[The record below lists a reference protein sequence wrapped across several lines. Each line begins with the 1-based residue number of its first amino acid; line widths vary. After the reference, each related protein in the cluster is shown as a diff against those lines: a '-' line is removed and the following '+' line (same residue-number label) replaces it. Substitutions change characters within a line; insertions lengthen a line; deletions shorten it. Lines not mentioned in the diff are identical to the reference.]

1 MIWLKNMRVLVAFAI
16 LVAVM
21 SLIACGGG
29 SDDSSSSM
37 VQPTAVPVP
46 TAGPEPTIAPK
57 ATAVPCQI
65 QSCVNMIPGIVVTII
80 NGPDSIVFCL
90 RPLSPGKAC

>member
-29 SDDSSSSM
+29 SEIEMMDSEGAASLFSSM
-37 VQPTAVPVP
+37 F
-46 TAGPEPTIAPK
+46 
-57 ATAVPCQI
+57 
-65 QSCVNMIPGIVVTII
+65 N
-80 NGPDSIVFCL
+80 
-90 RPLSPGKAC
+90 